1 MQKNKKLIFFVVL
14 IALINLFIFNI
25 NILRIYQLDNNFYT
39 DYQEIE
45 RANKEGNF
53 GKFISLSL
61 QTDELETSN
70 NFKQDGTVIFKL
82 FGFIPIRKLGV
93 KILPEEEVY
102 VGGSPLGLSVNTDG
116 AVVISDIIVN
126 TGDNEIIKNASLQSG
141 DIIKKVND
149 VEIKSVDD
157 IETALNFNYVDTAEV
172 EIIRDNKSKVVN
184 VNLLK
189 DKTNK
194 YKLGVWARNELSG
207 IGTLTFVK
215 KNGDYGALGH
225 PITNSNSNTIVP
237 ITSGNIYD
245 CNLIGI
251 HKGQKNNPGELR
263 GVFVQK
269 NSKGTIEKNT
279 PYGIFGNI
287 TESDGLF
294 DTNRCVD
301 IGGRLSVRPGKATLV
316 SSVSGIQEEYEIEII
331 KASYQTK
338 SSDKSMVFRVTDERL
353 LNLTGGIVQGMSGS
367 PILQNG
373 KLVGAVTH
381 VFLSDST
388 KGYAVY
394 SDWMLEQ
401 FDD

>member
-287 TESDGLF
+287 TESDGIV

>member
-149 VEIKSVDD
+149 VEIRSVDD
-157 IETALNFNYVDTAEV
+157 IETALNFNFVDTAEV
-172 EIIRDNKSKVVN
+172 EIIRDNKSQVVN

>member
-157 IETALNFNYVDTAEV
+157 IETALNFNFVDTAEV
-172 EIIRDNKSKVVN
+172 EIIRDNKSQVVN

-269 NSKGTIEKNT
+269 NAKGTIEKNT

>member
-172 EIIRDNKSKVVN
+172 EIIRDNKSQVVN